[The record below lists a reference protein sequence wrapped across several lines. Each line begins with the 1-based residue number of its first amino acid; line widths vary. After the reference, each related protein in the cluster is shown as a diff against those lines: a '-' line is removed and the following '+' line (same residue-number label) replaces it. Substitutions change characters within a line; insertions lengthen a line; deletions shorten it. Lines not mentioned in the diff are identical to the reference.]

1 MKKSN
6 KKIKIKKK
14 DLDKFSPDRI
24 MSDFDS
30 VNSVLS
36 KIDFLDENLT
46 EEDAL
51 TLQTELQQIES
62 YLNNQYKE
70 YIDVYKP
77 TKVYLIGGIPK
88 KLPLIQSYLKHLYP
102 KIIFDS
108 NNTKYADTHLGL
120 INYIKEYEHINNR
133 G

>member
-70 YIDVYKP
+70 YID
-77 TKVYLIGGIPK
+77 
-88 KLPLIQSYLKHLYP
+88 
-102 KIIFDS
+102 S
-108 NNTKYADTHLGL
+108 N
-120 INYIKEYEHINNR
+120 IKDVNLSDIDVELESDEIDENVEDNLDFEE
-133 G
+133 

>member
-6 KKIKIKKK
+6 KKKKIKKK

-70 YIDVYKP
+70 YIDSNIKDVNLSDID
-77 TKVYLIGGIPK
+77 VELESDEIDENVEDN
-88 KLPLIQSYLKHLYP
+88 L
-102 KIIFDS
+102 DS
-108 NNTKYADTHLGL
+108 
-120 INYIKEYEHINNR
+120 EE
-133 G
+133 

>member
-36 KIDFLDENLT
+36 NRFFWW
-46 EEDAL
+46 
-51 TLQTELQQIES
+51 
-62 YLNNQYKE
+62 
-70 YIDVYKP
+70 KP
-77 TKVYLIGGIPK
+77 NRRGCFNITNRITTNR
-88 KLPLIQSYLKHLYP
+88 KLFK
-102 KIIFDS
+102 
-108 NNTKYADTHLGL
+108 
-120 INYIKEYEHINNR
+120 
-133 G
+133 

>member
-70 YIDVYKP
+70 YIDS
-77 TKVYLIGGIPK
+77 TI
-88 KLPLIQSYLKHLYP
+88 
-102 KIIFDS
+102 
-108 NNTKYADTHLGL
+108 T
-120 INYIKEYEHINNR
+120 
-133 G
+133 

>member
-70 YIDVYKP
+70 YIDSNIKDVNLSDID
-77 TKVYLIGGIPK
+77 VELESDEIDENVEDN
-88 KLPLIQSYLKHLYP
+88 L
-102 KIIFDS
+102 DS
-108 NNTKYADTHLGL
+108 
-120 INYIKEYEHINNR
+120 EE
-133 G
+133 